1 MVYLLIVVAAVV
13 LIAAIAYGTQR
24 KSRDGVAS
32 FKRQIDALSPEARK
46 PVVDQVQS
54 VSDLRRSSDTP
65 KPGAT
70 PDPVTTGPGTTNGG
84 ATGPGTTNP
93 VTTGPGTT
101 GPGTTNAGTTDPDT
115 TDADTTDAA
124 VSDPG
129 SSDDVKAADP
139 ADDPGD
145 RDGS

>member
-70 PDPVTTGPGTTNGG
+70 PDPVTTGPGTT
-84 ATGPGTTNP
+84 P
-93 VTTGPGTT
+93 
-101 GPGTTNAGTTDPDT
+101 AGTTDPDT
-115 TDADTTDAA
+115 TGADTTDAV

>member
-1 MVYLLIVVAAVV
+1 MVYLLIVVAAVI
-13 LIAAIAYGTQR
+13 LIATIAYGTQR

-65 KPGAT
+65 KPD
-70 PDPVTTGPGTTNGG
+70 PDTL
-84 ATGPGTTNP
+84 
-93 VTTGPGTT
+93 
-101 GPGTTNAGTTDPDT
+101 DPDT
-115 TDADTTDAA
+115 TDPGNTDAV

-129 SSDDVKAADP
+129 SSDDVKAAHP

-145 RDGS
+145 SVDGS

>member
-70 PDPVTTGPGTTNGG
+70 PDPVTSD
-84 ATGPGTTNP
+84 
-93 VTTGPGTT
+93 
-101 GPGTTNAGTTDPDT
+101 PGTTNAGTTDPDT
-115 TDADTTDAA
+115 TDADTTDAV